1 MPKRYG
7 NLYNQIYHYDNLLD
21 AYKKAKKGK
30 RFKREVLL
38 FTRRLEE
45 NLIIIQNELIW
56 KSYQVGQ
63 YSLFEVHE
71 PKKRTVAALPFRD
84 RVVQHAINN
93 ILEPIFDRAM
103 IYDTY
108 ACRVGKGTHAGAN
121 RLTKYLRICRR
132 KWLSVYCLKVDI
144 KQYFPSINHEQLKAI
159 IRKKIKCPET
169 LWLVDL
175 IIDSGGDGVRG
186 LPIGNLSSQLWANVY
201 LGELDHYVKE
211 TLRER
216 YYIRYMDDFII
227 LSDNKAHLW
236 RIRRKIE
243 EYLTDKLNLTVNRK
257 TAIFPAAMGVDF
269 LGYKI
274 WCTHRLLRKN
284 SIKRMKRK
292 LKYFAYLA
300 AQGRFDP
307 GAALASIGSW
317 LGHIKH
323 ADSCKISYLILT
335 AAEKELNVDVG
346 TLRPHSIRPG

>member
-7 NLYNQIYHYDNLLD
+7 NLYTQIYHYDNLLD
-21 AYKKAKKGK
+21 AYNKAKRGK

-38 FTRRLEE
+38 FTRQLEE
-45 NLIIIQNELIW
+45 NLITIQNELIW

-108 ACRVGKGTHAGAN
+108 ACRAGKGTHAGAN
-121 RLTKYLRICRR
+121 RLTRYLRVARR
-132 KWLSVYCLKVDI
+132 RWGKVYCLKVDI
-144 KQYFPSINHEQLKAI
+144 KQYFPSINHEKLKAI

-169 LWLVDL
+169 LWLTGL

-211 TLRER
+211 VMREK
-216 YYIRYMDDFII
+216 YYLRYMDDFII
-227 LSDNKAHLW
+227 LSGSKTHLW
-236 RIRRKIE
+236 RIRARVE
-243 EYLTDKLNLTVNRK
+243 QYLTDKLSLTVNRK
-257 TAIFPAAMGVDF
+257 TAIFPAALGADF

-274 WCTHRLLRKN
+274 WATHRLLRKN

-300 AQGRFDP
+300 RQGRLNLEV
-307 GAALASIGSW
+307 AVASIGSW
-317 LGHIKH
+317 CAHSMH
-323 ADSCKISYLILT
+323 ADSCSLRQTIADRISEVL
-335 AAEKELNVDVG
+335 
-346 TLRPHSIRPG
+346 

>member
-7 NLYNQIYHYDNLLD
+7 NLYAQIYHFDNLLD
-21 AYKKAKKGK
+21 AYDKAKHDK

-38 FTRRLEE
+38 FTRQLEE
-45 NLIIIQNELIW
+45 NLIILQNELIW
-56 KSYQVGQ
+56 KSYQVGR
-63 YSLFEVHE
+63 YSYFEVFE

-93 ILEPIFDRAM
+93 ILEPIFDRTF

-121 RLTKYLRICRR
+121 RLTQYLRICRR
-132 KWLSVYCLKVDI
+132 KWGEVYCLKVDI
-144 KQYFPSINHEQLKAI
+144 KQYFPSINHEALKGI
-159 IRKKIKCPET
+159 IRKKIKCTDT
-169 LWLVDL
+169 LWLTGL
-175 IIDSGGDGVRG
+175 IIDSGGDGIRG

-211 TLRER
+211 HLRER

-227 LSDNKAHLW
+227 LSDSKAHLW
-236 RIRRKIE
+236 RIRASIE
-243 EYLTDKLNLTVNRK
+243 KYLTDKLRLTVNRK
-257 TAIFPAAMGVDF
+257 TAIFPAAMGIDF

-274 WCTHRLLRKN
+274 WPTHRLLRKN

-292 LKYFAYLA
+292 LRYFSYLA
-300 AQGRFDP
+300 RCGKLNPAV
-307 GAALASIGSW
+307 AIAIIGSW

-323 ADSCKISYLILT
+323 ADSCQIGTKLLR
-335 AAEKELNVDVG
+335 AAEEMDIDVG
-346 TLRPHSIRPG
+346 TL